1 MRKKGLVTLASALVL
16 CLSTISFAAT
26 GSTSTVHSVPGI
38 NTSLM
43 YVVKPGDTLSG
54 IAARAHVPAS
64 DIQML
69 YQQNSGQITTG
80 DLLIFVN
87 EYQTNDYTW
96 QKYQNLLSQSSYIT
110 TVQPG
115 QTVSGIAA
123 QYNVS
128 PSDLVF
134 LYRKSSSVV
143 SPGDKLL
150 LPVPKN
156 SDKVKVSKGR
166 LVTGLSY
173 QVQPGDSIAAIC
185 TYLHMTQSM
194 LLQLNP
200 GINNQN
206 IRAGQMLNI
215 GNVYAQLYTVKP
227 GDTLMGIAQSFN
239 ASPTDIAVI
248 YRSNPNYLN
257 PGDKILINIQKWA
270 NTSSSSQTQASTTQS
285 NAQTPAPS
293 QINYVAAT
301 YANGSD
307 NSFSSD
313 SASASGSSSATPP
326 TQQQLVAQYSNQYNV
341 NPNLI
346 FAIIR
351 AESSFN
357 PYALS
362 PANCYGLMQLSL
374 PTARLFDK
382 SVNSQN
388 IYDPETNIRIG
399 VKYFKLLMN
408 QFNNNLVCAI
418 AAYNAGSQ
426 NVVNWLQN
434 NPNLSIS
441 DIPFYATRQYVQ
453 AVLTFYNQYQQSGI
467 FNSNSSS
474 QSGN

>member
-1 MRKKGLVTLASALVL
+1 MPKKVLVILASALVL
-16 CLSTISFAAT
+16 CLTSTTFAAT
-26 GSTSTVHSVPGI
+26 SNIVRSNISAINST
-38 NTSLM
+38 LM
-43 YVVKPGDTLSG
+43 YQVRPGDTLND
-54 IAARAHVPAS
+54 IAASAHVTPS
-64 DIQML
+64 DIQIL
-69 YQQNSGQITTG
+69 YQQNRGQLTPG

-96 QKYQNLLSQSSYIT
+96 TKYSNLLSKSSYIM
-110 TVQPG
+110 TVQSG
-115 QTVSGIAA
+115 QTLNGIAA

-156 SDKVKVSKGR
+156 TDKVKTTTAR

-173 QVQPGDSIAAIC
+173 QVQPGDSISSIC
-185 TYLHMTQSM
+185 TYLHMPQTL

-200 GINNQN
+200 DVSDQN
-206 IRAGQMLNI
+206 IRAGQMLSI
-215 GNVYAQLYTVKP
+215 GNVFAQLYTVKR
-227 GDTLMGIAQSFN
+227 GDTLMGIAQNFN

-257 PGDKILINIQKWA
+257 PGDKILINIQKWVP
-270 NTSSSSQTQASTTQS
+270 QPQQA
-285 NAQTPAPS
+285 TPAPNS
-293 QINYVAAT
+293 PTPTSSVGNQINYVSAT
-301 YANGSD
+301 YSTGSD
-307 NSFSSD
+307 NSFSSNN
-313 SASASGSSSATPP
+313 ATTSGSSTSSTPL
-326 TQQQLVAQYSNQYNV
+326 TQKQLVAQYSNQYNV

-346 FAIIR
+346 YAIIR
-351 AESSFN
+351 AESGFN

-382 SVNSQN
+382 SINSRN
-388 IYDPETNIRIG
+388 IYNPETNIRIG
-399 VKYFKLLMN
+399 IKYFKVLMN

-453 AVLTFYNQYQQSGI
+453 AVLTFYNQYQQNGTFGATST
-467 FNSNSSS
+467 S
-474 QSGN
+474 QTEN